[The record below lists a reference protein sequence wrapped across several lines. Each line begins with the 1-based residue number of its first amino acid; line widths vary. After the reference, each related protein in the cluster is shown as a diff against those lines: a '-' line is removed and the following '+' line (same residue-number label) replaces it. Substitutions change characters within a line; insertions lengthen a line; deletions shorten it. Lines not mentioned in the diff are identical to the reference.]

1 MKPGNLH
8 ASLACEV
15 PIPAGEILE
24 DKEWMNLFLRL
35 NHFLNGSGFFILQK
49 ERKM

>member
-1 MKPGNLH
+1 MKPGNRH

-24 DKEWMNLFLRL
+24 DKEWINAFLR
-35 NHFLNGSGFFILQK
+35 
-49 ERKM
+49 

>member
-24 DKEWMNLFLRL
+24 DEKWTLSFCD
-35 NHFLNGSGFFILQK
+35 
-49 ERKM
+49 